1 MTSQENRITI
11 HGPKARVRWSA
22 GVRDGGWV
30 GDGAA
35 VVTDFNPSRAYFGA
49 PPGTGKD
56 TPGPAYE
63 IELETSRLRVWVPLA
78 DVEAL

>member
-1 MTSQENRITI
+1 MTSQERITI
-11 HGPKARVRWSA
+11 HGPRARVRWSK

-35 VVTDFNPSRAYFGA
+35 TVTNFNPQRPYFGA
-49 PPGTGKD
+49 VPGTGKD

-63 IELETSRLRVWVPLA
+63 IELDATHLRVWVPITE
-78 DVEAL
+78 VVAL